1 MANIQLLQQLCE
13 CKGISGNEEEVR
25 DFIVTQITP
34 YADHITIDAMG
45 NVIAEKKGANRAKTK
60 LMLNAHM
67 DEVGLIVTHID
78 SDGYLKFATVGGID
92 KRVLCGRSVT
102 VGNGVPGVIGV
113 KPIHLLKQEEKGK
126 AVPIHDMYLDIGA
139 ENREEAER
147 VVHLG
152 DTVCLDSVFHVQN
165 GMIRGRALD
174 DRVGCAILID
184 MLQSDLLYDMTFVF
198 CVQEEV
204 GTRGSRTA
212 AYGVQPQAAL
222 VVETTTAADIAGVP
236 KEKHVCNLG
245 KGAVISF
252 MDKGTVYDRD
262 YYTLALQTAEDLQ
275 LPYQVKQAV
284 AGGND
289 AGAIHVTRGGVR
301 TIAVS
306 LACRYLHAAMGQIA
320 QEDFHS
326 AEKLI
331 MKLAEK
337 IAGSQPK

>member
-13 CKGISGNEEEVR
+13 RQGISGNEEAVR
-25 DFIVTQITP
+25 DFIVTQVTP
-34 YADHITIDAMG
+34 YADRITIDAMG

-113 KPIHLLKQEEKGK
+113 KPIHLLKGDEKGK
-126 AVPIHDMYLDIGA
+126 AVPIHDMYVDIGA
-139 ENREEAER
+139 ANREEAER
-147 VVHLG
+147 TVHLG
-152 DTVCLDSVFHVQN
+152 DPVCLDSVFHVQN

-212 AYGVQPQAAL
+212 AYRVQPQAAL

-236 KEKHVCNLG
+236 KEKHVCRLG

-252 MDKGTVYDRD
+252 MDKGTIYDRD
-262 YYTLALQTAEDLQ
+262 YYTLALQTAKKLQ
-275 LPYQVKQAV
+275 LPCQVKQAV

-301 TIAVS
+301 TVAVS

-320 QEDFHS
+320 LEDFHS

-331 MKLAEK
+331 MKLAEQ
-337 IAGSQPK
+337 IAGSQSG